1 MSAPSLPPE
10 WVEIRFRECVPV
22 AGQLGRVDSV
32 ETWKP
37 FQVVS
42 AADWDRGIL
51 VVCDDAGQ
59 SKQIKLDANHR
70 MADRI
75 TASAPAPAQSQSR
88 SSPMSAKHTQG
99 PWIYGW
105 GGGVLLVFD
114 AKGGPTIAGIPYND
128 EKDSPLAEANARL
141 IAAAPELLEALQ
153 LALKALEAIGEEMTV
168 GDRYTNAGQYLLDS
182 LNPARAAIAKATG
195 QNAQA

>member
-1 MSAPSLPPE
+1 MSAPNLPPE

-22 AGQLGRVDSV
+22 VGQLGRVDSV

-37 FQVVS
+37 FRVMS

-70 MADRI
+70 RADRI

-88 SSPMSAKHTQG
+88 SSHMSAKHTPG
-99 PWIYGW
+99 PWTTDHKDH
-105 GGGVLLVFD
+105 D
-114 AKGGPTIAGIPYND
+114 APHQDIKIKAGNHHTICTVWIDDAPVRDFN
-128 EKDSPLAEANARL
+128 AMQEANARL
-141 IAAAPELLEALQ
+141 IAAAPELLETLEY
-153 LALKALEAIGEEMTV
+153 LARRPTQSNQWLDEVLEV
-168 GDRYTNAGQYLLDS
+168 
-182 LNPARAAIAKATG
+182 IAKATG
-195 QNAQA
+195 QDAQA